1 MGITTFSG
9 PVKTGSITSTGNS
22 VLSSGIQN
30 THPLGNVATQ
40 RHMFPLAPA
49 ATGIALAQTYTS
61 VRPSDGRFH
70 LNLNGAQTVT
80 GEWAPWKVSPA
91 TATTGVAGNNTAVQH
106 WGRRVILTG
115 AVATSAGT
123 TFTITGTDVTG
134 RVLTETGITGPAAAA
149 VVASTSLFA
158 SVTDVSAAGNPNP
171 TATVSVGT
179 RSATTDIYARPL
191 GVVPYQSAL
200 TRMQFMINTNGNS
213 AGATT
218 NGDFFAIG
226 TMADAATGVLGAA
239 GGMYAGSTLAAGGG
253 VSPILGTGM
262 VAGAAAANWNSP
274 IPLSTVQKTNWRFVQ
289 QAAAAGVVGANFNQT
304 DAGLVLFYGSVF
316 TGGGAATATAGD
328 WTTVVEYSQFANN
341 GQTGANEALPFSP
354 WNSN

>member
-9 PVKTGSITSTGNS
+9 PVKTGSITATGNS

-40 RHMFPLAPA
+40 RHGVPTA
-49 ATGIALAQTYTS
+49 AAAAGIALAQTYTS

-70 LNLNGAQTVT
+70 LNLNGTQSVT
-80 GEWAPWKVSPA
+80 GEWAPWKVSPV
-91 TATTGVAGNNTAVQH
+91 TANTGVAANSTAVQH
-106 WGRRVILTG
+106 WGRRVLLTG
-115 AVATSAGT
+115 AVAVSTGT
-123 TFTITGTDVTG
+123 TFTITGTDATG
-134 RVLTETGITGPAAAA
+134 RALTESGITGPGIGT
-149 VVASTSLFA
+149 VASTSLFA
-158 SVTDVSAAGNPNP
+158 SITDISAASNPNP
-171 TATVSVGT
+171 TATISVGT

-191 GVVPYQSAL
+191 GVVPYQSAI
-200 TRMQFMINTNGNS
+200 TRMQFMININGNS
-213 AGATT
+213 AGGTT
-218 NGDFFAIG
+218 LGDFFAIG

-239 GGMYAGSTLAAGGG
+239 GGMYAGSTLAAGAGAG
-253 VSPILGTGM
+253 PILGTGM
-262 VAGAAAANWNSP
+262 TAGASTWNSG
-274 IPLSTVQKTNWRFVQ
+274 INLSAVQKTNWRFVQ
-289 QAAAAGVVGANFNQT
+289 QAAAAGVAGANFNQT
-304 DAGLVLFYGSVF
+304 DAGLVLFYGSIF

>member
-9 PVKTGSITSTGNS
+9 PVKTGSITATGNS

-40 RHMFPLAPA
+40 RHGVPTAA
-49 ATGIALAQTYTS
+49 TATGIALAQTYTS

-70 LNLNGAQTVT
+70 LNLNGTQSVT
-80 GEWAPWKVSPA
+80 GEWAPWKVSPV
-91 TATTGVAGNNTAVQH
+91 TANTGVAANSTAVQH
-106 WGRRVILTG
+106 WGRRVLLTG
-115 AVATSAGT
+115 AVAVSTGT
-123 TFTITGTDVTG
+123 TFTITGTDATG
-134 RVLTETGITGPAAAA
+134 RALTESGITGPGIGS
-149 VVASTSLFA
+149 VASTSLFA
-158 SVTDVSAAGNPNP
+158 SITDISAASNPNP
-171 TATVSVGT
+171 TATISVGT

-191 GVVPYQSAL
+191 GVVPYQSAI
-200 TRMQFMINTNGNS
+200 TRMQFMININGNS
-213 AGATT
+213 AGGTT
-218 NGDFFAIG
+218 LGDFFAIG

-262 VAGAAAANWNSP
+262 TAGLATWNSN
-274 IPLSTVQKTNWRFVQ
+274 INLSVVQKTNWRFVQ
-289 QAAAAGVVGANFNQT
+289 QAAAAGVAGANFNQT
-304 DAGLVLFYGSVF
+304 DAGLVLFYGSIF

>member
-9 PVKTGSITSTGNS
+9 PVKTGSITATGNS

-40 RHMFPLAPA
+40 RHGVPTAAA

-70 LNLNGAQTVT
+70 LNLNGAQSVT

-91 TATTGVAGNNTAVQH
+91 TANTGVAANSTAVQH

-115 AVATSAGT
+115 AVAVSTGT
-123 TFTITGTDVTG
+123 TFTITGTDATG
-134 RVLTETGITGPAAAA
+134 RALTESGITGPGIGS
-149 VVASTSLFA
+149 VVSTSLFA
-158 SVTDVSAAGNPNP
+158 SITDISAASNPNP
-171 TATVSVGT
+171 TATISVGT

-191 GVVPYQSAL
+191 GVVPYQSAI
-200 TRMQFMINTNGNS
+200 TRMQFMINSNGNS
-213 AGATT
+213 TGGTT
-218 NGDFFAIG
+218 AGDFFAIG

-253 VSPILGTGM
+253 VGPILGTGM
-262 VAGAAAANWNSP
+262 TAGLATWNSN
-274 IPLSTVQKTNWRFVQ
+274 INLSVVQKTNWRFVQ
-289 QAAAAGVVGANFNQT
+289 QAAAAGVAGANFNQT

>member
-9 PVKTGSITSTGNS
+9 PVKTGSITATGNS

-40 RHMFPLAPA
+40 RHGVPTA
-49 ATGIALAQTYTS
+49 AAAAGIALAQTYTS
-61 VRPSDGRFH
+61 VTPADGRFH
-70 LNLNGAQTVT
+70 LTLNGVQSVT
-80 GEWAPWKVSPA
+80 GEWAPWKVSPV
-91 TATTGVAGNNTAVQH
+91 TANTGVAANSTAVQH

-123 TFTITGTDVTG
+123 TFTITGTDATG
-134 RVLTETGITGPAAAA
+134 RALTESGITGPGIGS
-149 VVASTSLFA
+149 VASTSLFA
-158 SVTDVSAAGNPNP
+158 SITDISAASNPNP
-171 TATVSVGT
+171 TATISVGT
-179 RSATTDIYARPL
+179 RSATADIYSRPL
-191 GVVPYQSAL
+191 GVVPYQSAI
-200 TRMQFMINTNGNS
+200 TRMQFMINSNGNS
-213 AGATT
+213 TGGTT
-218 NGDFFAIG
+218 AGDFFAIG

-253 VSPILGTGM
+253 VGPILGTGM
-262 VAGAAAANWNSP
+262 VAGAASWNSP
-274 IPLSTVQKTNWRFVQ
+274 ILLSVVQKTNWRFVQ
-289 QAAAAGVVGANFNQT
+289 QAAAAGVAGANFNQT
-304 DAGLVLFYGSVF
+304 DAGLVLFYGSIF

>member
-9 PVKTGSITSTGNS
+9 PVKTGSITATGNS

-40 RHMFPLAPA
+40 RHGVPTAA
-49 ATGIALAQTYTS
+49 TATGIALAQTYTS

-70 LNLNGAQTVT
+70 LNLNGTQSVT
-80 GEWAPWKVSPA
+80 GEWAPWKVSPV
-91 TATTGVAGNNTAVQH
+91 TANTGVAANSTAVQH
-106 WGRRVILTG
+106 WGRRVLLTG
-115 AVATSAGT
+115 AVAVSTGT
-123 TFTITGTDVTG
+123 TFTITGTDATG
-134 RVLTETGITGPAAAA
+134 RALTESGITGPGIGS
-149 VVASTSLFA
+149 VASTSLFA
-158 SVTDVSAAGNPNP
+158 SITDISAASNPNP
-171 TATVSVGT
+171 TATISVGT

-191 GVVPYQSAL
+191 GVVPYQSAI
-200 TRMQFMINTNGNS
+200 TRMQFMINSNGNS
-213 AGATT
+213 TGGTT
-218 NGDFFAIG
+218 AGDFFAIG

-239 GGMYAGSTLAAGGG
+239 GGMYAGSTLAAGAGAG
-253 VSPILGTGM
+253 PILGTGM
-262 VAGAAAANWNSP
+262 TAGASTWNSG
-274 IPLSTVQKTNWRFVQ
+274 INLSAVQKTNWRFVQ
-289 QAAAAGVVGANFNQT
+289 QAAAAGVAGANFNQT

>member
-1 MGITTFSG
+1 
-9 PVKTGSITSTGNS
+9 
-22 VLSSGIQN
+22 
-30 THPLGNVATQ
+30 
-40 RHMFPLAPA
+40 MFPLAPA

-70 LNLNGAQTVT
+70 LNLNGAQSVT

-91 TATTGVAGNNTAVQH
+91 AANTGVAANNTAVQH

-158 SVTDVSAAGNPNP
+158 SVTDVSAAANPNP
-171 TATVSVGT
+171 TATISVGT

-226 TMADAATGVLGAA
+226 TMA
-239 GGMYAGSTLAAGGG
+239 
-253 VSPILGTGM
+253 
-262 VAGAAAANWNSP
+262 
-274 IPLSTVQKTNWRFVQ
+274 
-289 QAAAAGVVGANFNQT
+289 AAAGVAGANFNHT
-304 DAGLVLFYGSVF
+304 ATLLFAGV
-316 TGGGAATATAGD
+316 TGNCPIKVNAVVGVAKAATLTLL
-328 WTTVVEYSQFANN
+328 VVAPCPNVLAFTPDTLPIFYS
-341 GQTGANEALPFSP
+341 PFC
-354 WNSN
+354 